1 MLDQLFAHANR
12 RRQCFQWGSRGECYQ
27 IQTTVPE
34 LCFMRSFGLF
44 PCLSSVLVEY
54 VKAADVK
61 VIAALGDSL
70 TVSDEVVG
78 FVSTEKSRNRFVGLW
93 VH

>member
-1 MLDQLFAHANR
+1 MQT
-12 RRQCFQWGSRGECYQ
+12 GEGNVFNGALEENVIRYKPQSQSSASC
-27 IQTTVPE
+27 VC
-34 LCFMRSFGLF
+34 LSSFGLF

-78 FVSTEKSRNRFVGLW
+78 FFLQKNLETGL
-93 VH
+93 